1 MNKDFMIVIKFCQNS
16 INNSYKIE
24 YVTSKLVLN
33 MNWLLILIL
42 DDLSIVNCLISYIVI
57 SERIKN

>member
-16 INNSYKIE
+16 INNFYKIE